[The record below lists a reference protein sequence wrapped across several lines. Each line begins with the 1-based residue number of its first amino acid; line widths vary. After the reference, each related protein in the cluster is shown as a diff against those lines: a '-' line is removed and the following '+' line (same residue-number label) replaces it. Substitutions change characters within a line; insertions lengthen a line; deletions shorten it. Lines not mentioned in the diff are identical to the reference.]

1 MMAAADFF
9 DFLFGY
15 FVGLGMQIFERIYLG
30 LVIGWI
36 SPIIEENID
45 FISEYIDNFVE

>member
-1 MMAAADFF
+1 MNQIIIFIFYLFF
-9 DFLFGY
+9 FFFLKK
-15 FVGLGMQIFERIYLG
+15 RIYLG